1 MKNTSRRTHTNM
13 KSCTPMSSTS
23 IMLLIGALVVSVL
36 LFTAFMKRK
45 SIEKFFVSSKVVFYY
60 MTGCPHCVDA
70 EPEWDKFVEK
80 AKAAGISTDKVESK
94 DPQASKAGVTS
105 FPTFIFT
112 KDGKDTVYNGD
123 RTADAFMA
131 FANK

>member
-1 MKNTSRRTHTNM
+1 M
-13 KSCTPMSSTS
+13 KSCTPMSSIS
-23 IMLLIGALVVSVL
+23 IMLLVGAIVVSVL

-60 MTGCPHCVDA
+60 MTDCPHCIDA
-70 EPEWDKFVEK
+70 DPEWEKFVEK
-80 AKAAGISTDKVESK
+80 AKAAGISTEKIESSDAK
-94 DPQASKAGVTS
+94 ASAAKVTS

-112 KDGKDTVYNGD
+112 KDGKDTVYDGD

>member
-1 MKNTSRRTHTNM
+1 MKSTSRRNTNM

-23 IMLLIGALVVSVL
+23 IMLLIGALVVSVV

-45 SIEKFFVSSKVVFYY
+45 SIEKFFVSTKVVFYY
-60 MTGCPHCVDA
+60 MTGCPHCDDA
-70 EPEWDKFVEK
+70 QTEWEKFVEK
-80 AKAAGISTDKVESK
+80 AKAAGISTEKIESSDEK
-94 DPQASKAGVTS
+94 ASAAKVTS

-112 KDGKDTVYNGD
+112 KDGKDTVYDGD